1 MALALQRSQ
10 TLELFVGLGFQDWT
24 VVSVWSFWAPDST
37 VAKFKAE
44 SKKEESGWSHVSW
57 YKSRCWVD
65 APTMDFGDVNGEA
78 EALLEE
84 AEALQVLL
92 QTLVLRAGGGGG
104 GEGGGA
110 QQLQQRVETLED
122 EVETLQDCV
131 ATLQTSVEELEDQQ
145 DEVREECRLLAL
157 RLNAIAAVPGQE
169 VTMAD

>member
-24 VVSVWSFWAPDST
+24 VVRVWSFWAPDST

-78 EALLEE
+78 EALLDSRSYLHEQ
-84 AEALQVLL
+84 ALLL
-92 QTLVLRAGGGGG
+92 TACSSSVADAG
-104 GEGGGA
+104 A
-110 QQLQQRVETLED
+110 
-122 EVETLQDCV
+122 
-131 ATLQTSVEELEDQQ
+131 SSSSFSS
-145 DEVREECRLLAL
+145 
-157 RLNAIAAVPGQE
+157 NAVPTAAPE
-169 VTMAD
+169 VDKDMDKDKGKG